1 MRRDWIMTEVEREE
15 KRKKIEENRRRKVS
29 NVNNVSFDESDSP
42 FPFSNPSKS
51 MADSEESRQFSK
63 GNYAVGSSENS
74 SLTETIDTAQKLPIR
89 RRRRRRRNSS
99 FDKSIIQGSW
109 STSIPNTDPNASFDL
124 CSSNLGVEG
133 HMQNSSCQI
142 VLENVDG
149 LYMNYGSDYSKSNQ
163 TFKTDYE

>member
-42 FPFSNPSKS
+42 FPFSNPTSKS

-63 GNYAVGSSENS
+63 GNYPVGSENLS
-74 SLTETIDTAQKLPIR
+74 VTNTMDTEQKLPIR

-99 FDKSIIQGSW
+99 FDKSTIQGSW

-124 CSSNLGVEG
+124 CLSNPGVDG
-133 HMQNSSCQI
+133 HMQNSSCQMA
-142 VLENVDG
+142 LENVDG

-163 TFKTDYE
+163 NFKTDYE